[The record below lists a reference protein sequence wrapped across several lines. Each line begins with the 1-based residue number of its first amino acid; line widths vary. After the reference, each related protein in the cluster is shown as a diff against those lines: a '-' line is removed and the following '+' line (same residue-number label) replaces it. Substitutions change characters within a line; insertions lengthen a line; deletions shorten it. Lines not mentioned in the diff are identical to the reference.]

1 MAALSAL
8 CHLACDPDGSIETLT
23 RENLSRRAEDET
35 LKRVLIRDAE
45 PVCIPRASYDVA
57 IEGSM
62 QPSDGPVQST
72 LNGPAV
78 AINLPVINLAV
89 PELFPSC
96 QSPV

>member
-1 MAALSAL
+1 L
-8 CHLACDPDGSIETLT
+8 CHLAGNPDGSIETLT
-23 RENLSRRAEDET
+23 GESLSRRAENET

-62 QPSDGPVQST
+62 QPSDGRVEST
-72 LNGPAV
+72 LNRPAV

-89 PELFPSC
+89 QKLFPSC
-96 QSPV
+96 QSQV